1 MPESMLQAASL
12 NMFCTWLYV
21 RWYEGLPA
29 ERSRLSRLMLYKRF
43 MLT

>member
-1 MPESMLQAASL
+1 MPELWLQAAPL
-12 NMFCTWLYV
+12 HMFCTWLYV
-21 RWYEGLPA
+21 RWCEGLPA